1 MLSVRKLLNE
11 SVFQPQTGSF
21 QNVARSRRTSAWCTC
36 LKRANN
42 GLFHHFLYFFLS
54 RCFFF
59 FVNLFGLENG
69 PVFFFSFFFQ
79 ARGEPFREAAQRVEQ
94 QDTNR
99 KISFSRDTR
108 WWKQTRHL
116 FIRGALV
123 ARASGTKKIDASRR
137 TPSELEF

>member
-69 PVFFFSFFFQ
+69 PVFFFLFFFRREENRS
-79 ARGEPFREAAQRVEQ
+79 ARRRSVSSSRTLIVRFLSRGTHVGGSRPAISSLEAL
-94 QDTNR
+94 
-99 KISFSRDTR
+99 
-108 WWKQTRHL
+108 W
-116 FIRGALV
+116 
-123 ARASGTKKIDASRR
+123 
-137 TPSELEF
+137 